1 MLRQQMD
8 PEQGQRFDAFAI
20 TVLNK
25 GVINRVSLTYLY
37 VFPFHSNESMTHTET
52 FG

>member
-25 GVINRVSLTYLY
+25 GVINRVSLTYLH
-37 VFPFHSNESMTHTET
+37 VSPCHSKYDVEHIYT